1 MAALISGSD
10 KISVGICCSGLASVR
25 DELAVLRPTKRLRGL
40 DAVEEDEAFATS
52 AGISGICEKEETDG
66 EGKRDRERSQ
76 QLAEEG
82 KRISRSNLV

>member
-1 MAALISGSD
+1 MLEGVVD
-10 KISVGICCSGLASVR
+10 F
-25 DELAVLRPTKRLRGL
+25 DPTKRLRGL

-66 EGKRDRERSQ
+66 EEKHRERSRR
-76 QLAEEG
+76 LAEEG